1 MRRENMDW
9 GTILYQFIALI
20 KLIAIPVVVIFFIR
34 QSIKRNKQLQRIED
48 KLNSLKKE
56 NNT

>member
-1 MRRENMDW
+1 MDW

-20 KLIAIPVVVIFFIR
+20 TLIAIPAVVIFFIR

>member
-1 MRRENMDW
+1 MDW